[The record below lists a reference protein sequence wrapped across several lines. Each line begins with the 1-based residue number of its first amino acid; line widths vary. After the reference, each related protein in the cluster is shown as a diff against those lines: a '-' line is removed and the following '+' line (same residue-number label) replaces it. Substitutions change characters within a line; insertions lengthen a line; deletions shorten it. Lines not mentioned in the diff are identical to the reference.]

1 MLSSEALRLLLCPSW
16 SPIVGWPPRVPIP
29 FLVDS
34 SLRSA
39 APILMPFLLFA
50 FSPFILPIYR
60 EGFLDLLL
68 TLSRCS
74 VLIILRADGF
84 WFLTRVWEQ
93 VSATSYSSAISMHLS
108 SVLQLLVDLLSN
120 WQRHS

>member
-1 MLSSEALRLLLCPSW
+1 M
-16 SPIVGWPPRVPIP
+16 PIP

-50 FSPFILPIYR
+50 FSPFVLLIYR

-93 VSATSYSSAISMHLS
+93 VSATSYSLAISMHLS

-120 WQRHS
+120 WQHHS